1 MRSLYNAAAP
11 RRAVNLSLNSELVE
25 KARAENLNLSAIAE
39 KAIGGALAEAA
50 RKRFD
55 EEIAR
60 GVAQHTEYLATYG
73 SIGDAIRALN
83 SRDGD

>member
-11 RRAVNLSLNSELVE
+11 RRAVNLNLNSELVE
-25 KARAENLNLSAIAE
+25 KARAEQLNLSAIAE
-39 KAIGGALAEAA
+39 KAIGRALAEAA

-60 GVAQHTEYLATYG
+60 CVAEHTEYLATYG
-73 SIGDAIRALN
+73 SLGDAVRALN
-83 SRDGD
+83 ASDGE

>member
-1 MRSLYNAAAP
+1 MKTLYDMNAP
-11 RRAVNLSLNSELVE
+11 RRAVNLSLNGELVE
-25 KARAENLNLSAIAE
+25 KARAERLNLSAIAE
-39 KAIGGALAEAA
+39 QAIGRALAEAA

-73 SIGDAIRALN
+73 SIGDAIRAMN
-83 SRDGD
+83 TRDGD